1 MPISCLDKE
10 LSSKSVLWS
19 CKGSNAHHPWW
30 FLTITRKQN
39 ISWTHVAHRHFFFAH
54 RHFLLVLGTI
64 IFYLKILSEQTQTI
78 EMQAVISLLHFLQ
91 NYKSLQ
97 NAHYISQPCS
107 FKYLMLLVKCT
118 CGSRCFIWQ
127 VRCLH
132 PTSQCLDLLLCL
144 WLLTPASH
152 RCGPLAAVVT
162 PQVSDL
168 LSLL

>member
-1 MPISCLDKE
+1 MFGQRVEFKICL
-10 LSSKSVLWS
+10 V
-19 CKGSNAHHPWW
+19 
-30 FLTITRKQN
+30 IMQRKQCTPPLV
-39 ISWTHVAHRHFFFAH
+39 ISYYNKKTKYILDTCCPQTFFFAH